1 MRLPA
6 CHHPVLAPITA
17 VLILGAPGLAS
28 SSRATDVDG
37 PGDCSRVVT
46 DYGDAPEGIPAYP
59 GAILGRFPSCN
70 SSSVPVGTIDGTCAP
85 NFFLPPA
92 GSTCGLESHVN
103 FWPGIPN
110 FWLGCNPLG
119 GDSGIDTEYQTK
131 VNTPASG
138 ASFCGGQPTD
148 CVETAFG
155 GMTFDQ
161 DECFGDNSD
170 AGLIVAPVLGTCQL
184 STLTFSTWNCGPS
197 QPAYLNV
204 LLDLNQDGDWMDAFE
219 CSIGGQTVCAHEWA
233 IVNAQITL
241 NSGCETHVSP
251 AFAVGPNGGHSW
263 LRISISYDPAPTNYP
278 WGGTNWIGGPHFPPY
293 SQFTNGETED
303 YPVEISAST
312 PARRSSWGELKQRY
326 R

>member
-1 MRLPA
+1 MPRVEGFHLLTA
-6 CHHPVLAPITA
+6 MLAVLALGPATA
-17 VLILGAPGLAS
+17 
-28 SSRATDVDG
+28 RATDVDG

-59 GAILGRFPSCN
+59 GGILGRFPSCA
-70 SSSVPVGTIDGTCAP
+70 SGVALGAIDGTCAP

-92 GSTCGLESHVN
+92 GSIVGWESHVN

-119 GDSGIDTEYQTK
+119 GDSGIDTEYQAK

-138 ASFCGGQPTD
+138 SSFCGSQTTD

-155 GMTFDQ
+155 GMTFGQ

-170 AGLIVAPVLGTCQL
+170 AGLIAVPVLNACQL

-219 CSIGGQTVCAHEWA
+219 CTIGGQTVCAHEWA
-233 IVNAQITL
+233 IVNTQITL

-251 AFAVGPNGGHSW
+251 PFAVGPNAGHSW

-278 WGGTNWIGGPHFPPY
+278 WGGSVWIGGPHFPPY

-303 YPVEISAST
+303 YPVEIGAST
-312 PARRSSWGELKQRY
+312 PARRSSWGDLKQRY